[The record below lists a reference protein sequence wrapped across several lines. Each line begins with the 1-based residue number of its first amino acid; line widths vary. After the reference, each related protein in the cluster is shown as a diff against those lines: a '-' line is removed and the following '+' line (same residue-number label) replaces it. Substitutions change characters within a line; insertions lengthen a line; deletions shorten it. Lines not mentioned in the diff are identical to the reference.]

1 MPNAKVVKL
10 SVVKAS
16 KELRGLLEIPVVET
30 SSTIVAEPTFS
41 KTDRFLACQWWV
53 GREVTVEAFEEV
65 DISARFGSAFHEIMC
80 SRFRHPRAQR
90 SRVSVKAVAKKW
102 SVNGDIDTQDLKSRV
117 DAAEKTVQGWLKVHG
132 WSKAKFE
139 FETSFAYNMNTGE
152 VRRCAP
158 HDEHHVYRDRKE
170 NEICGSVDLA
180 AVRKRHLGSNL
191 GSPITDLLV
200 LDYKS
205 GFLIQEVEKS
215 GQLKTIGLALG
226 KFFGAT
232 SVTLGLVHAPAIGSV
247 DILVDEFTLEDYL
260 ADDRLRRHAIDLV
273 VAQGNRGNGS
283 LRPGEWCKW
292 CPALAQCPAHT
303 SALAEMR
310 GNSSLATP
318 EDVGQAHQKLTQFRS
333 QFRQYDELIT
343 RELRQWV
350 KANGAAPRP
359 DGQSVDLVE
368 RPYSNLSQLSIIRA
382 LGELHGKREIE
393 RLRKLGCIEEGRRPE
408 LRATKR

>member
-1 MPNAKVVKL
+1 MGKLVKL
-10 SVVKAS
+10 SVAKAS
-16 KELRGLLEIPVVET
+16 KELKALLETPAVVLQEAKVEN
-30 SSTIVAEPTFS
+30 IVAEPTFS

-53 GREVTVEAFEEV
+53 GREAAPEAFEEV
-65 DISARFGSAFHEIMC
+65 DVSARYGSAFHEIMC
-80 SRFRHPRAQR
+80 ARFTKRHLFKKTSQMTPTQA
-90 SRVSVKAVAKKW
+90 AKKW
-102 SVNGDIDTQDLKSRV
+102 SVDGDIDARDLKSRV
-117 DAAEKTVQGWLKVHG
+117 DAAEKAVRSWLKVHG
-132 WSKAKFE
+132 WTDAKFE
-139 FETSFAYNMNTGE
+139 FETSFAYNIVTGDT
-152 VRRCAP
+152 RRCAP
-158 HDEHHVYRDRKE
+158 HDDRHVYPDRRP
-170 NEICGSVDLA
+170 NEICGAVDLA
-180 AVRKRHLGSNL
+180 ALRFRPRSTVEAKE
-191 GSPITDLLV
+191 LLV

-226 KFFGAT
+226 NFFGAT

-247 DILVDEFTLEDYL
+247 DILVDEFELRELGGRFKHGDAL
-260 ADDRLRRHAIDLV
+260 ANALTHIGD
-273 VAQGNRGNGS
+273 GS
-283 LRPGEWCKW
+283 LRPTEHCKW

-310 GNSSLATP
+310 GSSSLVIP
-318 EDVGQAHQKLTQFRS
+318 EDVGRAHQKLTQFRS
-333 QFRQYDELIT
+333 QFRQYDELIA

-350 KANGAAPRP
+350 KKNGPAPRP